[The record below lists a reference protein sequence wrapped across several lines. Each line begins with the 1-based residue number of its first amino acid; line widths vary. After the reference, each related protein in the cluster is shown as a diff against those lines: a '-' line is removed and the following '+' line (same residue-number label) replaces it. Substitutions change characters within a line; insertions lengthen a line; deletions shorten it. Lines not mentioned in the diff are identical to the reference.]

1 MFLTLIAAAM
11 PPQHPA
17 SIRRTILRQPLRRGV
32 KKTCQ
37 WHVFSRDLGSYTAV
51 AATSPCTGEALGC
64 VRTPHPYGEWSET
77 ICRGRRLC
85 RPDRTIPQQP
95 LRRFAPPPFAQ
106 TGEALDYHMA
116 KALAFA
122 VRADRVV
129 RPYEFL
135 TYPFAFTG
143 TGRRGRRLLRRVNVS
158 LRSPCGRGRTPLL
171 QQKKPPVGG
180 FFYRLW
186 IMVSGGRMT
195 TRALSATDSV
205 RKALPPTTAFS
216 PMVVSPPKMEAPE

>member
-1 MFLTLIAAAM
+1 MPADRSIGTLKKHAAGMFLTPIAAAM

-37 WHVFSRDLGSYTAV
+37 WHVFSRDLGSYAAV
-51 AATSPCTGEALGC
+51 AATSPYTGEALGC

-85 RPDRTIPQQP
+85 RPDRTIPRQP

-106 TGEALDYHMA
+106 TGGALDYHMA
-116 KALAFA
+116 KALAFT
-122 VRADRVV
+122 VRAGSVV

-135 TYPFAFTG
+135 RYLLRLPVRAVGDADPYGGLTYPCAHRAGGAEPLSCNKKSRPWAAFFTG
-143 TGRRGRRLLRRVNVS
+143 
-158 LRSPCGRGRTPLL
+158 CG
-171 QQKKPPVGG
+171 
-180 FFYRLW
+180 
-186 IMVSGGRMT
+186 
-195 TRALSATDSV
+195 
-205 RKALPPTTAFS
+205 
-216 PMVVSPPKMEAPE
+216 